1 MLTSPLYQL
10 YPPNF
15 KLKIGGLTQNER
27 RGEERARDKRDKEQ
41 ERKREISRYMKFCKK
56 VEEKSQGSSVC

>member
-1 MLTSPLYQL
+1 MHTHISSIYQL

-15 KLKIGGLTQNER
+15 KLKIGGFTQNER
-27 RGEERARDKRDKEQ
+27 RGEGEGEERQKARAK
-41 ERKREISRYMKFCKK
+41 EISQYRKFCKK